1 MTTLAPPRDTPAGRR
16 ALAPAAV
23 FGLIRGRA
31 EDAAWVRPA
40 FIGVGVLAAVL
51 YLLNLTVSGYANTY
65 YSAAAL
71 AGSQSWSAWFFG
83 SVDASNFIT
92 IDKPPLAIMLM
103 GLSVRLFGLSS
114 LSILLPEALLGVASA
129 LLLFHVV
136 RRPFGPAAGLIAA
149 VVMALSPAAVLMFR
163 YNNPDAL
170 LTFLLIAAAGA
181 LQRAL
186 VDGRVRWLVLCA
198 VLVGLGFNAKFL
210 QAYLVLP
217 AFVLTWLIAAPT
229 SFVRR
234 AAALVPMAV
243 AGIVA
248 SFWWV
253 AIVELIPAASRPFI
267 GGSTDGSAV
276 QLLFG
281 YDGLGRIFGQGG
293 GGGPGGGGGFSGEPG
308 LFRLFNPDFGG
319 QISWFIPLAVVAL
332 AAGLVIHLR
341 APRTDLRRA
350 AYLMWGGWFLVTA
363 AVFSFMSGIIHT
375 YYAVALAPAIGALV
389 GAGMVELW
397 RLRAR
402 STIASLVLA
411 GGVVAT
417 AVWGAVLLNR
427 TPTFLPGAD
436 VVVAMV
442 GFAAAVV
449 IAIPAA
455 RAFPRLSMAA
465 AAIAL
470 LALLVGPAAYAAD
483 TMKTAYSGGDPAAG
497 PAAVGTSGGFGGR
510 GGAPDGGNFGD
521 GGQPPVGQ
529 PPVGQ
534 PPVGFG
540 GGQGPIGAGGGGP
553 DGQNV
558 ASSQALLDYLV
569 ANRGSAAWI
578 VAVSSA
584 NQAGSM
590 ELATGQPVM
599 AMGGF
604 SGSDPTPTL
613 AQLQSYVASGQLRF
627 VLLNGGGGG
636 GPIGRGG
643 AASSVSTWVSQTCS
657 AVTAVST
664 ALYDC
669 SVAAQ

>member
-1 MTTLAPPRDTPAGRR
+1 MTTLAPPRDSPADRR
-16 ALAPAAV
+16 AVAPAAV
-23 FGLIRGRA
+23 FGVIRGRA

-40 FIGVGVLAAVL
+40 LIGVGVLAAVL
-51 YLLNLTVSGYANTY
+51 YLWNLTVSGYANTY

-92 IDKPPLAIMLM
+92 VDKPPLAIMLM
-103 GLSVRLFGLSS
+103 GLSVRLLGLSS

-129 LLLFHVV
+129 LLLFQVV

-170 LTFLLIAAAGA
+170 LTFLLIAAAAA

-186 VDGRVRWLVLCA
+186 VHGRIRWLVLCA

-229 SFVRR
+229 RFVRR

-253 AIVELIPAASRPFI
+253 AIVELVPAASRPFI
-267 GGSTDGSAV
+267 GGSTDGSAI

-308 LFRLFNPDFGG
+308 LFRLFNADFGG
-319 QISWFIPLAVVAL
+319 QISWFIPLALVAL

-389 GAGMVELW
+389 GAGVVELW

-402 STIASLVLA
+402 STLAALVLA
-411 GGVVAT
+411 GGIVAT
-417 AVWGAVLLNR
+417 AVWAAVLLNR

-436 VVVAMV
+436 VVVVMV
-442 GFAAAVV
+442 GFAAAVL

-455 RAFPRLSMAA
+455 RQFPRLSMIAA
-465 AAIAL
+465 VVAL
-470 LALLVGPAAYAAD
+470 VALLVGPAAYAAD
-483 TMKTAYSGGDPAAG
+483 TMNTAYSGGDPAAG
-497 PAAVGTSGGFGGR
+497 PSAGGGVGGFGGR

-521 GGQPPVGQ
+521 GGNPGGQ

-540 GGQGPIGAGGGGP
+540 GGQGPVGDGGP

-558 ASSQALLDYLV
+558 ASSRALLDYLV
-569 ANRGSAAWI
+569 ANRGGAAWI

-584 NQAGSM
+584 NQAGSI

-643 AASSVSTWVSQTCS
+643 AASSVSTWVSQTCT
-657 AVTAVST
+657 AVTGVST

-669 SVAAQ
+669 SGAVQ

>member
-1 MTTLAPPRDTPAGRR
+1 MTTLVRPRTEVPGDRR
-16 ALAPAAV
+16 IDLP
-23 FGLIRGRA
+23 GLLIGLVRGRST
-31 EDAAWVRPA
+31 DAAWVRPA
-40 FIGVGVLAAVL
+40 LIGVGLLAAVL
-51 YLLNLTVSGYANTY
+51 YIWNLTVSGYANTY

-92 IDKPPLAIMLM
+92 VDKPPLAIMLM

-114 LSILLPEALLGVASA
+114 LSILLPEAILGVASV

-136 RRPFGPAAGLIAA
+136 RRQFGPAAALIAA

-170 LTFLLIAAAGA
+170 LTFLLIAAAAA

-186 VDGRVRWLVLCA
+186 VDGRVRWLIVCA

-229 SFVRR
+229 TLVRR
-234 AAALVPMAV
+234 VAALVPMAV
-243 AGIVA
+243 AGVVS

-253 AIVELIPAASRPFI
+253 AIVDLIPAANRPFI
-267 GGSTDGSAV
+267 GGSTDGTAF

-281 YDGLGRIFGQGG
+281 YDGLGRIFGQGAG
-293 GGGPGGGGGFSGEPG
+293 GAPGGGAFSGTTG
-308 LFRLFNPDFGG
+308 LDRLFNSDFGG
-319 QISWFIPLAVVAL
+319 QISWFIPLVLVAL
-332 AAGLVIHLR
+332 VAGLLIHFR

-350 AYLMWGGWFLVTA
+350 AYLVWGGWFLVTA
-363 AVFSFMSGIIHT
+363 AVFSFMSGIVHS

-389 GAGMVELW
+389 GAGLVDLW
-397 RLRAR
+397 RLRSR
-402 STIASLVLA
+402 SVLAGLVLA
-411 GGVVAT
+411 GGIVAT
-417 AVWGAVLLNR
+417 AIWSAALLNR

-436 VVVAMV
+436 LLVVMV

-449 IAIPAA
+449 IAMPAA
-455 RAFPRLSMAA
+455 RQFPRLSIAA
-465 AAIAL
+465 AAIAVV
-470 LALLVGPAAYAAD
+470 ALLVGPAAYATD
-483 TMKTAYSGGDPAAG
+483 TIATAYSGGTVSAG
-497 PAAVGTSGGFGGR
+497 PSADGGPGGFGGR
-510 GGAPDGGNFGD
+510 GG
-521 GGQPPVGQ
+521 
-529 PPVGQ
+529 
-534 PPVGFG
+534 FG
-540 GGQGPIGAGGGGP
+540 GGAPGGPPPGGFDGAGQAPTGVDGGAGAP

-558 ASSQALLDYLV
+558 ASSKAMLDYLV
-569 ANRGSAAWI
+569 ANRGAARWI

-584 NQAGSM
+584 NSAGSI

-613 AQLQSYVASGQLRF
+613 AQLQAYVASGQLRF
-627 VLLNGGGGG
+627 VLLNGSGG
-636 GPIGRGG
+636 GPGGRGG
-643 AASSVSTWVSQTCS
+643 ASSAVSSWVSQTCS
-657 AVTAVST
+657 AVTSVST
-664 ALYDC
+664 GLYDC
-669 SVAAQ
+669 SGAVSASQ